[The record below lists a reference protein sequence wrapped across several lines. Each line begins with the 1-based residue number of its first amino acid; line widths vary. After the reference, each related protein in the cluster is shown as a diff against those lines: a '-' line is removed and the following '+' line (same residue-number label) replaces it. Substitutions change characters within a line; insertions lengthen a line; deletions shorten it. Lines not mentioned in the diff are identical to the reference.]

1 MKKDKQK
8 RGRPF
13 KSNAEK
19 LSGIQVTFS
28 LSPAYR
34 NRIDAIIQTT
44 GENKATLFRRLI
56 DNEARRLALTIAQA
70 EKEKLHAETPAP
82 TDKRAD
88 DRLFSPELENLSKEI
103 ETAFDTTALD
113 EFIRENGRN
122 LDSLMKRFVYN
133 PFDD

>member
-1 MKKDKQK
+1 MKNDRQK

-28 LSPAYR
+28 LSPAYM
-34 NRIDAIIQTT
+34 NKIDAIIQTT

-82 TDKRAD
+82 TEKRAD
-88 DRLFSPELENLSKEI
+88 DRFFSPELENLSKEI
-103 ETAFDTTALD
+103 ETAVDWAALE
-113 EFIRENGRN
+113 EFTSEAGRN
-122 LDSLMKRFVYN
+122 INALLKEFVR
-133 PFDD
+133 PIDD